1 MHPRITGRV
10 LAFVLLTGATS
21 LSPAARADSF
31 EGAYRGM
38 IVCDKLKEA
47 SDILR
52 APFDMI
58 VTGNTAIFARPVF
71 NRRGT
76 LVLGTELGTGN
87 IDESGRVTLKS
98 AWSLGKASYH
108 GDYSGNIKGK
118 TGTLAGTQ
126 AWKVPDSGEET
137 RNCTVAFAQRGS

>member
-1 MHPRITGRV
+1 MQARIAGRV

-31 EGAYRGM
+31 DGAYRGM

-47 SDILR
+47 PDILR
-52 APFDMI
+52 APFDMM
-58 VTGNTAIFARPVF
+58 VNGTTAIFARPVF

-76 LVLGTELGTGN
+76 LVVGTELGTGS
-87 IDESGRVTLKS
+87 IDESGAVTLKS
-98 AWSLGKASYH
+98 SWSLGKAGYQ
-108 GDYSGNIKGK
+108 GAYSGNIKGK

-126 AWKVPDSGEET
+126 AWKSPESGEET
-137 RNCTVAFAQRGS
+137 RNCTVAFAQHGS